1 MKAVGPE
8 RCILGSDMGQVT
20 NPVHTEALK
29 LFYAGL
35 LKAGITQ
42 HELDLMSRRNPA
54 TLLELN

>member
-1 MKAVGPE
+1 
-8 RCILGSDMGQVT
+8 MGQVT

-42 HELDLMSRRNPA
+42 NELDLMSRRIQRHCSNS
-54 TLLELN
+54 TNTYLRKGRHYGS

>member
-1 MKAVGPE
+1 MLSVQSTASVE
-8 RCILGSDMGQVT
+8 SDMGQTT

-29 LFYAGL
+29 LFYGGL

-42 HELDLMSRRNPA
+42 HELDLMAGANPA